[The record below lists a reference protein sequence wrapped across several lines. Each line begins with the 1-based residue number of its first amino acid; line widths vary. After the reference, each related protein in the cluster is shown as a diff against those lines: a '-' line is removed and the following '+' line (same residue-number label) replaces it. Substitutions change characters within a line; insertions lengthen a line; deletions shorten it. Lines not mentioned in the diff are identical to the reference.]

1 MTFGAEE
8 VTNTALQA
16 LAMAKKNR
24 DKSYEE
30 RNMIYML
37 NKSLDE
43 CEDHA
48 TREKLFQ
55 LKNDYS
61 NEKINN
67 AFAMDRLKLL
77 LSNRPTSASQQSETY
92 NVNYNVNNWQ
102 YFFGGKLHVDDNKA
116 EVDKYIDSCLTREID
131 PVVHATKH
139 LDRSGVVQYS
149 DFQIWSTFQKM
160 HTRISATDFEKKE
173 VFKEIPNYINQLRT
187 NVYTISLFGEVN
199 SRKSTVVN
207 CIIGCEIAHTLVEA
221 CTALPVV
228 YENDQNREIPVLMLS
243 KYFLQHGFKE
253 NYEGGEILQAL
264 VNINKLSRE
273 RLDKLEYQDWPL
285 IKVRFLSVTQ
295 PLRIIDTPG
304 I

>member
-1 MTFGAEE
+1 
-8 VTNTALQA
+8 
-16 LAMAKKNR
+16 
-24 DKSYEE
+24 
-30 RNMIYML
+30 
-37 NKSLDE
+37 
-43 CEDHA
+43 
-48 TREKLFQ
+48 
-55 LKNDYS
+55 
-61 NEKINN
+61 
-67 AFAMDRLKLL
+67 
-77 LSNRPTSASQQSETY
+77 
-92 NVNYNVNNWQ
+92 
-102 YFFGGKLHVDDNKA
+102 
-116 EVDKYIDSCLTREID
+116 
-131 PVVHATKH
+131 
-139 LDRSGVVQYS
+139 
-149 DFQIWSTFQKM
+149 M